1 MKNWQRQLGTALVVT
16 LCGLGTVTA
25 ASAATYNQKGNALK
39 SYNVK
44 KYRTVNNKNY
54 YQSAYSYQSAPGYTQ
69 GGLYQTTPGTI
80 RRTAG
85 TVKSLTF
92 TTNVYLPVTYATSGD
107 WGNPQSEVLSK
118 DGNTLYTLIM
128 LNKGT
133 ETGRIVKYDL
143 GKLRQQYHISTTNM
157 TALRRATYDKS
168 VNKLTVTDKA
178 ILNCMQVGPTFKAG
192 HGQSLAQNPK
202 TGELWFVGSAAVK
215 ANVQRVS
222 TKTLK
227 PNKRIN
233 FTLKSTVAMGG
244 NLTFDKNGN
253 AYFYTYSYGGWAPKN
268 SLKLYQGKINK
279 KSVKFHLVMQGLR
292 HNPGWKS
299 QSIAYSTKQNRLYF
313 VSNSSISSIPV
324 SKLGKLTAKDVKTVK
339 LSGQREFEGLQFD
352 QSGAGYLLVNKGAEL
367 LKTTGKF

>member
-1 MKNWQRQLGTALVVT
+1 MKNWQRQLGTAVFATVL
-16 LCGLGTVTA
+16 GLGAVTA
-25 ASAATYNQKGNALK
+25 VSAATYTQKGNALAN
-39 SYNVK
+39 YNVK
-44 KYRTVNNKNY
+44 KYKTVNNKNY
-54 YQSAYSYQSAPGYTQ
+54 YQSAYAYQSAPGYDR
-69 GGLYQTTPGTI
+69 GGLYQTTPGMI
-80 RRTAG
+80 SRTAG

-92 TTNVYLPVTYATSGD
+92 KTDIYLPVTYATSGD

-128 LNKGT
+128 LNKSSQ
-133 ETGRIVKYDL
+133 TGRIVKYDL
-143 GKLRQQYHISTTNM
+143 GKLRSQYHISTTNM

-168 VNKLTVTDKA
+168 VNQLTATDKA
-178 ILNCMQVGPTFKAG
+178 ILNCMQVGPTFNAG

-202 TGELWFVGSAAVK
+202 TGELWFVGAAAVK

-233 FTLKSTVAMGG
+233 FTLKSTVAMGE

-268 SLKLYQGKINK
+268 SLKIYKGKINK

-299 QSIAYSTKQNRLYF
+299 QSIAYSANSNRLYF
-313 VSNSSISSIPV
+313 VSNSSISSVPV
-324 SKLGKLTAKDVKTVK
+324 SKLGKLKAKDVKAVK

-352 QSGAGYLLVNKGAEL
+352 QNGDGYLMVNKGAEI
-367 LKTTGKF
+367 LKTTGRF

>member
-1 MKNWQRQLGTALVVT
+1 MKNWQRQLGTAVFATVL
-16 LCGLGTVTA
+16 GLGGALSV
-25 ASAATYNQKGNALK
+25 SAATYNQKGNALAN
-39 SYNVK
+39 YNVK
-44 KYRTVNNKNY
+44 KYKTVNNKNY
-54 YQSAYSYQSAPGYTQ
+54 FQGAYAYQAAPNYVS
-69 GGLYQTTPGTI
+69 GGLYQTQPGTI
-80 RRTAG
+80 KRTAG

-92 TTNVYLPVTYATSGD
+92 KTNVYLPVTYAISGD

-118 DGNTLYTLIM
+118 DGNTLYTLVM
-128 LNKGT
+128 LNKGN
-133 ETGRIVKYDL
+133 ETGRIVKYNL
-143 GKLRQQYHISTTNM
+143 GKLRSKFQISTTNM

-168 VNKLTVTDKA
+168 INRLSATDKA
-178 ILNCMQVGPTFKAG
+178 ILKYVKVGPTFKAG

-202 TGELWFVGSAAVK
+202 TGELWFVGAAAVK

-233 FTLKSTVAMGG
+233 FTLKSTVAMGE
-244 NLTFDKNGN
+244 NLTFDKKGN

-268 SLKLYQGKINK
+268 TLKVYKGKINK

-299 QSIAYSTKQNRLYF
+299 QSIAYNAKNNRLYF
-313 VSNSSISSIPV
+313 VSNSSISSVPV
-324 SKLGKLTAKDVKTVK
+324 SKLGKLKAKDVKAVK

-352 QSGAGYLLVNKGAEL
+352 KRGAGYLLVNRGSEV
-367 LKTTGKF
+367 LKTNGSF